1 MQPLCPLSE
10 WCCHEQGRVLESS
23 AACPVHLC
31 AVLPDGSAVLRAGCR
46 GFGCAQTVFAEGE
59 LHVPAERLCG
69 SAAAHACPCLVEERE
84 RFFSFGIVRLYRLD
98 SSTAVAAL
106 VSVFHFHKKYLLCR
120 VYRLFISLGF
130 TSPK

>member
-1 MQPLCPLSE
+1 MQPLCPLNE

-59 LHVPAERLCG
+59 LHMPAERLCG

-98 SSTAVAAL
+98 SSTEWPL
-106 VSVFHFHKKYLLCR
+106 WCLYFIFTENIYSVGCINFSFL
-120 VYRLFISLGF
+120 
-130 TSPK
+130 